1 MILDAIS
8 SSNNQSIQM
17 FEPMPNRIVITNQ
30 SNLHQSNDHHYN
42 YQQQI
47 PPPHLNKLP
56 AGRQRNSDLE
66 QPSSETDLNLDTNET
81 INAISTAKQPL
92 TQQNQSTYQSF
103 ADIADPVQNPHL
115 FIHVASGQKIS
126 RPWQAYISD
135 LDDFFERIYYY
146 YRKSGFICIVV
157 ENILELLEVLLVV
170 LFTVFF
176 LHCID
181 YQVLFKK
188 KLPDGHPT
196 DTPLKIT
203 ISDVLI
209 PWNQI
214 RLSSL
219 EVFFLLF
226 SAGFWFCKLGVAVHT
241 ILSNYAI
248 RSFFIE
254 ALQIHDP
261 LLYSWQEVQLRL
273 INAQS
278 QCLLRETHL
287 DELAVHNRLLRR
299 ANYMIALINKGVL
312 PIYFRVP
319 LLGECIYLTSGLE
332 FNFRILLFRGVFSL
346 FDKNWKL
353 RDEIKSPSE
362 RLECARR
369 FSNRCLAVGLLN
381 LLLLPMIFLWQS
393 LYAFYTYVEAAKREP
408 TLFALR
414 TWSRYGR
421 WFCRHFNEL
430 DHELDERLNRAYR
443 PAARYMNS
451 FRAPLLEILARFVQT
466 IAAILLSVLIAL
478 TVYDEDVITVEHV
491 LLLFTGLGAA
501 IAISKAFL
509 PDPEPNRWTF
519 GELDAAI
526 LQHIHYR
533 PHNHPPH
540 TIQARNAMGNIFVY
554 KSTTILEELLSPLIV
569 PYILIRHLRSR
580 SLEIIDFFRVY
591 TLELADIGDVCTF
604 SQFNFHQNGHRIFTN
619 PEQQKNEHNQSVDQ
633 SMNTS
638 RKNNAEVLPDDRN
651 TTRNGKLELS
661 LINFKLKNPKWQ
673 PPDLSQMQFIDLFT
687 RQSCDDPGVPNLIIP
702 DGRLQPTIAESKST
716 IDLCSPTTSTYP
728 AFIETQPGSSSSIR
742 PDNNKNQQRQSQ
754 MMTKTSQIGDSSTG
768 MLESSD
774 FGFSKTRRRLL
785 QLRYGNTFSEQEKR
799 DNQMALSSLYFH
811 QMVSESQSSRQ
822 QSQNFSSP
830 QHQQLSQS
838 TSFSGQLTQ
847 GSRNN
852 ESMPLLRSDY
862 DVRPAGGEYRNNF
875 LEYDDDDD
883 NGPYN

>member
-1 MILDAIS
+1 
-8 SSNNQSIQM
+8 M
-17 FEPMPNRIVITNQ
+17 FEPMPTRIVITNQ
-30 SNLHQSNDHHYN
+30 SNLHQSNDHHLN
-42 YQQQI
+42 YQQI
-47 PPPHLNKLP
+47 PPPHSILLP
-56 AGRQRNSDLE
+56 AGRQRQQDQ
-66 QPSSETDLNLDTNET
+66 QPSSETDINVDTNAT
-81 INAISTAKQPL
+81 VDAISTAKQPL
-92 TQQNQSTYQSF
+92 TQQDQSTYQSF

-115 FIHVASGQKIS
+115 FIHVASGQKIY

-146 YRKSGFICIVV
+146 YQKSGFTCIVV
-157 ENILELLEVLLVV
+157 ENILELIEVILVV

-181 YQVLFKK
+181 YQVLFKNK
-188 KLPDGHPT
+188 IPDGHPS
-196 DTPLKIT
+196 DAPLKIT

-209 PWNQI
+209 PLNQI

-219 EVFFLLF
+219 EVFLLLF
-226 SAGFWFCKLGVAVHT
+226 SAGFWFYKFGIAIHT

-261 LLYSWQEVQLRL
+261 SLYSWQEVQLRL

-287 DELAVHNRLLRR
+287 DELAIHNRLLRR

-312 PIYFRVP
+312 PIYYRVP
-319 LLGECIYLTSGLE
+319 LLGEYIYFTSGLE

-346 FDKNWKL
+346 FDKNWRL
-353 RDEIKSPSE
+353 RDEIKSPAE

-381 LLLLPMIFLWQS
+381 LILLPMIFLWQS

-408 TLFALR
+408 TIFALR
-414 TWSRYGR
+414 TWSRYGQ

-430 DHELDERLNRAYR
+430 DHEVDERLNRAYR
-443 PAARYMNS
+443 PAVRYMNS
-451 FRAPLLEILARFVQT
+451 FRAPLLEIFARFVQT

-491 LLLFTGLGAA
+491 LLLFTGLGATIA
-501 IAISKAFL
+501 IAKTFL
-509 PDPEPNRWTF
+509 PDPEPNRWTS

-591 TLELADIGDVCTF
+591 TLELTDIGDVCTF

-619 PEQQKNEHNQSVDQ
+619 PDQHKNENNQSVDQ
-633 SMNTS
+633 SMMSMNTS
-638 RKNNAEVLPDDRN
+638 RNNNAEVLSDDRN

-687 RQSCDDPGVPNLIIP
+687 RQSCDDPVVPNLIFP
-702 DGRLQPTIAESKST
+702 VGQSATQPQATIAESKST
-716 IDLCSPTTSTYP
+716 IDFCSPTTSAYQ
-728 AFIETQPGSSSSIR
+728 AIIQTQPGSSSSVR
-742 PDNNKNQQRQSQ
+742 PDNQQRLSQIMNRTSQ
-754 MMTKTSQIGDSSTG
+754 MSDSSTG
-768 MLESSD
+768 MLESTG
-774 FGFSKTRRRLL
+774 FGFNETRRRLL
-785 QLRYGNTFSEQEKR
+785 QLRYGHLFSEQEKR

-811 QMVSESQSSRQ
+811 QLVSESQSSRQ
-822 QSQNFSSP
+822 QSQNFPSP
-830 QHQQLSQS
+830 QQQQQQLSQS
-838 TSFSGQLTQ
+838 TSYSGQLID

-852 ESMPLLRSDY
+852 ESIPLLRSDHE
-862 DVRPAGGEYRNNF
+862 GGRIHGSKGNCKNI
-875 LEYDDDDD
+875 LKYDDDDD
-883 NGPYN
+883 NGHYD